1 MIGRA
6 RLWAGPV
13 LKILI
18 LGGTAEAVELGGQ
31 LVQDKRFHPI
41 TSLAGRTLSPA
52 PSAGE
57 RRVGGFGGVDGLA
70 AYLKAENIAAIIDV
84 THPYAARISG
94 HAVEASVKAGRP
106 LARYCRATWQPT
118 DADNWIKANSVEEA
132 AEKVPPGCC
141 VFVTTGRQELAPFWK
156 RKDVWLLVRV
166 IDPLKVAID
175 SERGIV
181 IAARGPFSIESEIDL
196 MGKHQ
201 ITWLVSKNSGG
212 PSTYAKI
219 EAARALGL
227 PVIMVARPK
236 PIDDSGEQ
244 HDSIQGII
252 DWLERVVD

>member
-1 MIGRA
+1 
-6 RLWAGPV
+6 
-13 LKILI
+13 
-18 LGGTAEAVELGGQ
+18 
-31 LVQDKRFHPI
+31 
-41 TSLAGRTLSPA
+41 
-52 PSAGE
+52 
-57 RRVGGFGGVDGLA
+57 
-70 AYLKAENIAAIIDV
+70 
-84 THPYAARISG
+84 
-94 HAVEASVKAGRP
+94 
-106 LARYCRATWQPT
+106 
-118 DADNWIKANSVEEA
+118 VEEA